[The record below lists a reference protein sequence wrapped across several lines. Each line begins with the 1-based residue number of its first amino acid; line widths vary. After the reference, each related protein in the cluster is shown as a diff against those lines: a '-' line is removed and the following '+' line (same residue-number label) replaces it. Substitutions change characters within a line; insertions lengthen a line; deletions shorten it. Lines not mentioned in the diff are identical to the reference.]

1 MGTLKFDIFNRGV
14 TVRVSGIIV
23 RDNTLLLIAHKKK
36 GEIYWLLPG
45 GGIKYGESLSHAL
58 KREFREELGI
68 GIEVNAMALICDSI
82 EPHGKRHILNVSFR
96 CDYRDG
102 EYRLGRD
109 RRLYDFGFFG
119 INEIPDTLIY
129 PPINGTLVSILKNKK
144 HDLYAGS
151 LWRE

>member
-1 MGTLKFDIFNRGV
+1 MKFDIFNKWV
-14 TVRVSGIIV
+14 TIRVSGILV

-45 GGIKYGESLSHAL
+45 GGIKYGESLSRAL

-68 GIEVNAMALICDSI
+68 GIDVNAVAVICDSI

-102 EYRLGRD
+102 EYRLGSD
-109 RRLYDFGFFG
+109 RRLYDYAFFD
-119 INEIPDTLIY
+119 IRDIPGVRLY
-129 PPINGTLVSILKNKK
+129 PPINGTLVSILENKK

>member
-1 MGTLKFDIFNRGV
+1 MKFDIFNRGV
-14 TVRVSGIIV
+14 TVRVSGILV
-23 RDNTLLLIAHKKK
+23 RDNTLLLMAHKKK

-45 GGIKYGESLSHAL
+45 GGVKYSESLSRAL

-68 GIEVNAMALICDSI
+68 GIDVNEVAVICDSI
-82 EPHGKRHILNVSFR
+82 EPHGKRHILNISFR

-109 RRLYDFGFFG
+109 RRLYDYGFFG
-119 INEIPDTLIY
+119 IKEIPGTLIY
-129 PPINGTLVSILKNKK
+129 PPINGTLVSILENKQ

-151 LWRE
+151 LWRA